1 MSNYSFD
8 NFIIRFD
15 MVNEMELLRQVW
27 QDYKN
32 DMKDILNEN
41 DYAIRLKEYM
51 EKDRLQ
57 KEMLWRRKQKI
68 HQIGEE
74 WSYIADVNLKK
85 TLFQLQKE
93 WKGKSATVFVEKG
106 QELKAKMDKTG
117 MMLLEI

>member
-1 MSNYSFD
+1 MQEECRNWRRS
-8 NFIIRFD
+8 
-15 MVNEMELLRQVW
+15 
-27 QDYKN
+27 KN
-32 DMKDILNEN
+32 RKGIEV
-41 DYAIRLKEYM
+41 YM

-93 WKGKSATVFVEKG
+93 WKGKSATVFLEKG
-106 QELKAKMDKTG
+106 QELKAKMDKTSI
-117 MMLLEI
+117 MLLEI